1 MIHHILPV
9 FYLPASWEAAIWRN
23 SGRNSLSVSLA
34 HLLSIY
40 AAAPLPPLQKTKALR
55 VCSPCH
61 IFVSDLPSPVVR
73 TCSFSWAEREIL
85 TLSLL
90 YYSKWPSFLLPVFE
104 LGSFNPFFYP
114 PSVFNPFLPIP
125 LPPISQMHSYLHLI
139 PVTPLTILWNPIPR
153 PQVQGLASRPQK
165 RSPEARSQQNCLSP
179 IATTAKTPILTG
191 RLPEPEL
198 GKSAHPCNTLQHP
211 TNHLMLPFGQGFS
224 LSWGYK
230 NWLSSVQFSSVAH
243 SCPTLCDPMNL
254 RVLSFI
260 KSRW

>member
-1 MIHHILPV
+1 MMWVLWYTTSSLCFISLPHGKLPFEEIVEGILCLCLLLIY
-9 FYLPASWEAAIWRN
+9 F
-23 SGRNSLSVSLA
+23 LSTQRPHF
-34 HLLSIY
+34 HLFRRPRLSEFV
-40 AAAPLPPLQKTKALR
+40 LL
-55 VCSPCH
+55 V
-61 IFVSDLPSPVVR
+61 IFLSHLPSPVVR

-198 GKSAHPCNTLQHP
+198 GKSAHPVTPCSTQP
-211 TNHLMLPFGQGFS
+211 
-224 LSWGYK
+224 
-230 NWLSSVQFSSVAH
+230 
-243 SCPTLCDPMNL
+243 
-254 RVLSFI
+254 I
-260 KSRW
+260 I